1 MIRLNAGLSAWQR
14 WADKSLDDRD
24 RTRDRRELALIL
36 AAVAF
41 IFLNAIAFSLVEA
54 SALSWSH
61 LYAPSLWAGTVIVAH
76 LVLRVARPRRDP
88 FLLPIFALLAGW
100 GLLLQDRLAPNFLG
114 RQTLWF
120 VLAAVALLLVAILPR
135 TLQPLMR
142 YRYTLLTG
150 GLILLAI
157 TLIFG
162 VNPSGQGAALWLP
175 IPFPFLGT
183 VYFQPSEL
191 LKLLLVVFLAS
202 YFTELDPLYHYRK
215 ETTSGRGGN
224 APNRSLSAF
233 QRHLPFLG
241 PLLFMWGFTLLLLVW
256 QQDLGAAALFFIV
269 FIIML
274 YLATGEKIYTLSGIA
289 LLLLA
294 GVIAFFAFDTVVAPR
309 VLSWLNPW
317 PNVSDRAYQI
327 VQALYAQAA
336 GGVFGQGIGQGYP
349 DFIPV
354 VHSDFALAAISEEWG
369 LIGSLSI
376 VGCFAVL
383 ALRGLRTA
391 TRAIQGAR
399 PQYFHAYVA
408 AGLVTLFSV
417 QAFLI
422 MGGVTKLLPL
432 TGITLPLVSYGGSS
446 MLVSSLAIGLLL
458 YISADAETI
467 TPGRTTEPG
476 LARRIERLGIA
487 ILLTFAVVALT
498 LTYWSVIRADSLLA
512 REDNPRL
519 IEAERRVHRGQIVDR
534 HGTVLAETTGPAD
547 GLARFYPLAEDE
559 GPAVGYYSLRFGSA
573 GVEEAYDAHLRGRSE
588 SFWGD
593 ALRRLFHAP
602 FTGTDVRLTL
612 DATLQREAT
621 QLMRQAN
628 APGAL
633 VLLEIVT
640 VDGEPVAD
648 IRAMVSSPGYDPNQI
663 DDEFDT
669 LSATDPGPLFNRATQ
684 GLYQPGL
691 IVQPLIMAAAV
702 DDGRLNLDETLIA
715 PFAPVT
721 LHGQQLRCEQT
732 AQAGEAPAPTWRTM
746 GRWRCPAPLQALG
759 DRLDRATLEAIFNR
773 FGLYRSP
780 DLPIPA
786 AGASIPVDNPGRAAI
801 GQDTLTITPL
811 QAALATAALAGDGH
825 LPGPRLVESL
835 AGTDGQWTTQPAG
848 APTAAAAGVSSDAA
862 AAILDGWLA
871 ADGASTFAAT
881 TLAGPEDSR
890 NAWLLGVTTTREP
903 RFVLALVLEGEA
915 DTIAAEAIGQAL
927 LRTAMSGTLEP

>member
-1 MIRLNAGLSAWQR
+1 MIRLNSGLTAWRR
-14 WADKSLDDRD
+14 WTGQALDDRD
-24 RTRDRRELALIL
+24 GVRDRRELALIL
-36 AAVAF
+36 AAIAF
-41 IFLNAIAFSLVEA
+41 VFLNALAFSLVET
-54 SALSWSH
+54 STLSWPH
-61 LYAPSLWAGTVIVAH
+61 LYAPLLWAATVAIAH

-120 VLAAVALLLVAILPR
+120 VLAAAALLLVATLPR

-150 GLILLAI
+150 GLLLLAI
-157 TLIFG
+157 TLVFG

-175 IPFPFLGT
+175 IPFPVLGT

-215 ETTSGRGGN
+215 AAAGGRN
-224 APNRSLSAF
+224 SHAPNRTLSAF

-241 PLLFMWGFTLLLLVW
+241 PLLLMWGFTLLLLVW

-269 FIIML
+269 FIILL
-274 YLATGEKIYTLSGIA
+274 YLATGEKLYTLSGIA

-369 LIGSLSI
+369 LIGSLS
-376 VGCFAVL
+376 VVACFAVL
-383 ALRGLRTA
+383 ALRGLRAA
-391 TRAIQGAR
+391 TRAIQGNR
-399 PQYFHAYVA
+399 PQYFQAYVA

-422 MGGVTKLLPL
+422 MGGVTRMLPL

-446 MLVSSLAIGLLL
+446 MMVSSLAIGLLL
-458 YISADAETI
+458 YISADADATS
-467 TPGRTTEPG
+467 PGHSAEPG
-476 LARRIERLGIA
+476 LAQRIERLGIA

-498 LTYWSVIRADSLLA
+498 LTYWSVIRADSLAA

-519 IEAERRVHRGQIVDR
+519 IEAERRIHRGQIVD
-534 HGTVLAETTGPAD
+534 HGDTVLAETNGPAD
-547 GLARFYPLAEDE
+547 GLLRVYPLPES

-573 GVEEAYDAHLRGRSE
+573 GVEEAYDAHLRGRSG

-602 FTGTDVRLTL
+602 FIGADVRLTL
-612 DATLQREAT
+612 DAALQREAT
-621 QLMRQAN
+621 LLMNRADVT
-628 APGAL
+628 GGL

-640 VDGEPVAD
+640 VNGEPVAD
-648 IRAMVSSPGYDPNQI
+648 VRAMVSRPGYDPNRI
-663 DDEFDT
+663 DVEFET
-669 LSATDPGPLFNRATQ
+669 LSATEPGPLFNRPTQ

-691 IVQPLIMAAAV
+691 VVQPLIMAAAV
-702 DDGRLNLDETLIA
+702 DDGLLDLDTTPID
-715 PFAPVT
+715 PFTPVT
-721 LHGQQLRCEQT
+721 LHGQELRCEQMPEVG
-732 AQAGEAPAPTWRTM
+732 QALAPAWREM
-746 GRWRCPAPLQALG
+746 GRWRCPSPLHSLG
-759 DRLDRATLEAIFNR
+759 EQLGQATLEAVFSR
-773 FGLYRSP
+773 FGLYQTP

-786 AGASIPVDNPGRAAI
+786 AGASIPVDDPGRAAI

-811 QAALATAALAGDGH
+811 QAAVATAALAGDGR
-825 LPGPRLVESL
+825 LPGLRLVEGL
-835 AGTDGQWTTQPAG
+835 AGTNGQWAAQPAG
-848 APTAAAAGVSSDAA
+848 APAASTAAVSSDAA
-862 AAILDGWLA
+862 AAILDGWPTT
-871 ADGASTFAAT
+871 GSASTFAAT
-881 TLAGPEDSR
+881 AVAGPDDSR
-890 NAWLLGVTTTREP
+890 NAWFLGIAPQRTP
-903 RFVLALVLEGEA
+903 RFVVALVLEGKA
-915 DTIAAEAIGQAL
+915 DTVAAQAIGEAL
-927 LRTAMSGTLEP
+927 LSVAMSATVEP

>member
-1 MIRLNAGLSAWQR
+1 MIRLNSGLSVWRR
-14 WADKSLDDRD
+14 WAGQALDDHDRARD
-24 RTRDRRELALIL
+24 GRERALIL

-41 IFLNAIAFSLVEA
+41 VFLNAGAFSLVEA
-54 SALSWSH
+54 AALTWSH
-61 LYAPSLWAGTVIVAH
+61 LYAPLIWAATVVVVH
-76 LVLRVARPRRDP
+76 LVLRTARPRRDP

-120 VLAAVALLLVAILPR
+120 VLAAAALLLVATLPR

-150 GLILLAI
+150 GLLLLAV

-175 IPFPFLGT
+175 VPFPFLGL

-215 ETTSGRGGN
+215 AAGGRNGN
-224 APNRSLSAF
+224 VSKRPLSAF

-241 PLLFMWGFTLLLLVW
+241 PLLLMWGFTLLLLVW

-269 FIIML
+269 FIILL
-274 YLATGEKIYTLSGIA
+274 YLATGEKLYTLSGIA

-294 GVIAFFAFDTVVAPR
+294 AVIAFFAFDTVVAPR

-336 GGVFGQGIGQGYP
+336 GGLFGQGIGQGYP

-369 LIGSLSI
+369 LIGSLSV

-383 ALRGLRTA
+383 ALRGLRAA
-391 TRAIQGAR
+391 TRAIQGNR

-417 QAFLI
+417 QTFLI
-422 MGGVTKLLPL
+422 MGGVTRLLPL

-458 YISADAETI
+458 YISADAETVS
-467 TPGRTTEPG
+467 PGHSAEPG
-476 LARRIERLGIA
+476 LARRIERLGIV

-498 LTYWSVIRADSLLA
+498 LTYWSVIHADSLAA

-519 IEAERRVHRGQIVDR
+519 IEAERRLQRGRIMDR
-534 HGTVLAETTGPAD
+534 HDTVLAETTGPAD
-547 GLARFYPLAEDE
+547 DLIRLYPLAES
-559 GPAVGYYSLRFGSA
+559 GPAVGYNSLRFGSA
-573 GVEEAYDAHLRGRSE
+573 GVEEAYDAHLRGRSD

-602 FTGTDVRLTL
+602 FTGADVRLTL
-612 DATLQREAT
+612 DAALQREAT
-621 QLMRQAN
+621 QLMSRADVT
-628 APGAL
+628 GGL

-648 IRAMVSSPGYDPNQI
+648 IRAMVSLPGYDPNRI
-663 DDEFDT
+663 DVEFEM

-691 IVQPLIMAAAV
+691 VVQSLIMAAAV
-702 DDGRLNLDETLIA
+702 DDGSLNLDETLVA

-721 LHGQQLRCEQT
+721 LHGQELRCEQT
-732 AQAGEAPAPTWRTM
+732 PQVGKALAPTWREM
-746 GRWRCPAPLQALG
+746 GRWRCPAPLQSLG
-759 DRLDRATLEAIFNR
+759 EQLSQATLEAIFSR
-773 FGLYRSP
+773 FGLYQTP

-786 AGASIPVDNPGRAAI
+786 AGASIPVDDPGRAAI

-811 QAALATAALAGDGH
+811 QAAVATAALAGDGR
-825 LPGPRLVESL
+825 LPGLRLVESL
-835 AGTDGQWTTQPAG
+835 AGTDGQWALQPAG
-848 APTAAAAGVSSDAA
+848 APAASTPAVSGDAA
-862 AAILDGWLA
+862 AAILDGWSA
-871 ADGASTFAAT
+871 VGSTSTFAAT
-881 TLAGPEDSR
+881 ALAGPDDSR
-890 NAWLLGVTTTREP
+890 NAWLLGVAPTRAP
-903 RFVLALVLEGEA
+903 RFVLALVLEGKA
-915 DTIAAEAIGQAL
+915 DTAAAEAIGEAL
-927 LRTAMSGTLEP
+927 LRIALSGTAEP

>member
-1 MIRLNAGLSAWQR
+1 MSRLNSGLSAWRR
-14 WADKSLDDRD
+14 WAGQSLDDRD
-24 RTRDRRELALIL
+24 RSRDNRELSLIL

-41 IFLNAIAFSLVEA
+41 VFLNAGAFSLVEA
-54 SALSWSH
+54 AALTWSH
-61 LYAPSLWAGTVIVAH
+61 LYAPLIWAATVVVVH
-76 LVLRVARPRRDP
+76 LVLRTARPRRDP

-100 GLLLQDRLAPNFLG
+100 GLLLQDRLAANFLG

-120 VLAAVALLLVAILPR
+120 VLAAVALLLVATLPR

-150 GLILLAI
+150 GLLLLAV

-175 IPFPFLGT
+175 VPFPFLGL

-202 YFTELDPLYHYRK
+202 YFTELDPLYHYRQAAHG
-215 ETTSGRGGN
+215 GRNGN
-224 APNRSLSAF
+224 VSNRPLNAF

-241 PLLFMWGFTLLLLVW
+241 PLLLMWGFTLLLLVW

-269 FIIML
+269 FIILL
-274 YLATGEKIYTLSGIA
+274 YLATGQKLYTLSGIA

-317 PNVSDRAYQI
+317 PNASDRAYQI

-383 ALRGLRTA
+383 ALRGLRAA
-391 TRAIQGAR
+391 TRAIQGNR

-417 QAFLI
+417 QTFLI
-422 MGGVTKLLPL
+422 MGGVTRLLPL

-458 YISADAETI
+458 YISADAETAS
-467 TPGRTTEPG
+467 PGRSAEPG

-498 LTYWSVIRADSLLA
+498 LTYWSVIRADSLAA
-512 REDNPRL
+512 RQDNPRL
-519 IEAERRVHRGQIVDR
+519 IETERRIHRGRIVDR
-534 HGTVLAETTGPAD
+534 RDTVLAETTGPAD
-547 GLARFYPLAEDE
+547 KPARIYPPAEG

-573 GVEEAYDAHLRGRSE
+573 GVEEAYDAHLRGRSD

-602 FTGTDVRLTL
+602 FTGADVRLTL
-612 DATLQREAT
+612 DAALQREAT
-621 QLMRQAN
+621 QLMSRADVT
-628 APGAL
+628 GGL

-648 IRAMVSSPGYDPNQI
+648 IRAMVSRPGYDPNRI
-663 DDEFDT
+663 DAEFEA
-669 LSATDPGPLFNRATQ
+669 LSATDPGPLFNRAAQ

-691 IVQPLIMAAAV
+691 ALQPFIMAAAV
-702 DDGRLNLDETLIA
+702 DDGSLNLDETLVA

-721 LHGQQLRCEQT
+721 LHGQKLRCEQT
-732 AQAGEAPAPTWRTM
+732 PQVGEALTPTWREM
-746 GRWRCPAPLQALG
+746 GGWRCPAPLQSLG
-759 DRLDRATLEAIFNR
+759 EQLGQATLEAVFSR
-773 FGLYRSP
+773 FGLYQTP
-780 DLPIPA
+780 DLPIPV
-786 AGASIPVDNPGRAAI
+786 AGASIPVDDPGRAAI

-811 QAALATAALAGDGH
+811 QAAVATAALAGDGR
-825 LPGPRLVESL
+825 LPGLRLVESL
-835 AGTDGQWTTQPAG
+835 AGTDGQWASQPAG
-848 APTAAAAGVSSDAA
+848 APPASTPAVSGEAA
-862 AAILDGWLA
+862 AAILAGWPTA
-871 ADGASTFAAT
+871 GGASTFAAT
-881 TLAGPEDSR
+881 ALAGPDDSR
-890 NAWLLGVTTTREP
+890 NAWFLGAAPERAP

-915 DTIAAEAIGQAL
+915 GTATAEAIGEAL
-927 LRTAMSGTLEP
+927 LRAATGP